1 MDPEDGTDI
10 GKIVKPPPK
19 FSKCILKSVIG
30 EERANQV
37 LTSLSMAQ
45 IPNAKINS
53 LENLNGHAGGKC
65 FFLFYHKTKLINL
78 LTFLLFS
85 LAAFQASKSTNDL
98 GNMFRSQI
106 L

>member
-1 MDPEDGTDI
+1 MDSEDGTDI

-30 EERANQV
+30 EERANMV

-53 LENLNGHAGGKC
+53 LDNLNGKAGGKYI
-65 FFLFYHKTKLINL
+65 F
-78 LTFLLFS
+78 
-85 LAAFQASKSTNDL
+85 
-98 GNMFRSQI
+98 
-106 L
+106 